1 MRHTFATRLVEA
13 GVDIISVQHL
23 LVHSKITMTAR
34 YAHSLADVK
43 MAAVS
48 KPDSGAIC
56 SVPDPNRTP
65 GASGIIAESAGSSFA
80 A

>member
-1 MRHTFATRLVEA
+1 
-13 GVDIISVQHL
+13 
-23 LVHSKITMTAR
+23 MTAR

-48 KPDSGAIC
+48 KLDWASIC
-56 SVPDPNRTP
+56 SVPDSNRTP
-65 GASGIIAESAGSSFA
+65 GPSGTVAESVGSSFA